1 MKKNSSRESLAMKF
15 IFLINAF
22 LNLTIFIFSVSD
34 RLYIAREF
42 SPERIKWMI
51 ISCLSEIRC

>member
-34 RLYIAREF
+34 RLD
-42 SPERIKWMI
+42 
-51 ISCLSEIRC
+51 